1 MKCLYALP
9 LVLLALL
16 QPVAAATLYRWTD
29 ASGVAR
35 YGYQPPS
42 GVEAQPAEAERQA
55 LYEAPEAP
63 PVQCRDLAERHIALV
78 DREIARV
85 KAMKAG
91 LGPDFELTPAA
102 RQELILDLLAHRAA
116 LITGRTAAEF
126 RSPTSDELL
135 RAKSRLQG
143 DNMKLQSQVKSQEA
157 TIDLQQSRLKQA
169 KREIAA
175 GRMMLHP
182 YGPGYYPWPATVL
195 PVPIRR

>member
-1 MKCLYALP
+1 MKRLYALLP
-9 LVLLALL
+9 VLLALV
-16 QPVAAATLYRWTD
+16 QPAEAATLYLWTD
-29 ASGVAR
+29 ASGVTR
-35 YGYQPPS
+35 YGYQPPP
-42 GVEAQPAEAERQA
+42 GVEVQPAEAERQA
-55 LYEAPEAP
+55 LYEAPNAP
-63 PVQCRDLAERHIALV
+63 PVQCRDLAEQHIALI
-78 DREIARV
+78 DREITRV

-116 LITGRTAAEF
+116 LITGRTATEF

-135 RAKSRLQG
+135 RVKSRLQG
-143 DNMKLQSQVKSQEA
+143 ENMKLQNQVKSQEA
-157 TIDLQQSRLKQA
+157 TIDLQQNRLKQA